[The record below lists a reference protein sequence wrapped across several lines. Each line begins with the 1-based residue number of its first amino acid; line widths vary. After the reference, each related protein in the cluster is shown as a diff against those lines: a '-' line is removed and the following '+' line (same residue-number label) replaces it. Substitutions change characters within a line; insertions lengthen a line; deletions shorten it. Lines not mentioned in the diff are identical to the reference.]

1 MTFPKPINPPDSV
14 FQARSERGKHLL
26 KATFFG
32 VAIRSIIIIVEF
44 FAAYFFGSA
53 ALFMDALS
61 STLDVISSCFLIL
74 FIKLAE
80 RPPDE
85 NHPFGHGRF
94 EPLAGLQLGILLFI
108 VGVGMLIQQTFQLK
122 VEPQPDGIK
131 TGVWII
137 PLGAVLLL
145 EICYAI
151 SMRAARKHESPA
163 LKADAAHY
171 RIDSLTSVF
180 AAIALLLGAYFPHS
194 AHLLD
199 HFGAMA
205 IAIFMIVMGSYTIK
219 GNLNQLM
226 DYIPPEKY
234 FKIVKEAATAVS
246 GVLDTE
252 KTRIQM
258 YGPDAHVDIDIEV
271 DPQLSVENAHCI
283 SQEVRVAIQQKWPQ
297 VRDVTVHIEP
307 YYPGDH

>member
-1 MTFPKPINPPDSV
+1 MNFPKPINPPDSV
-14 FQARSERGKHLL
+14 FKARSERGKHIF
-26 KATFFG
+26 KATLIG
-32 VAIRSIIIIVEF
+32 VALRSIIIIVEF
-44 FAAYFFGSA
+44 FGAFFFGSA

-61 STLDVISSCFLIL
+61 STLDVIASCFLIL

-80 RPPDE
+80 RPPDA

-94 EPLAGLQLGILLFI
+94 EPLAGLQLGLLLFI
-108 VGVGMLIQQTFQLK
+108 VGIGMFIQQAFQLN
-122 VEPQPDGIK
+122 VESSKERIEGF
-131 TGVWII
+131 VWII
-137 PLGAVLLL
+137 PLGAVILL
-145 EICYAI
+145 ELCYAI
-151 SMRAARKHESPA
+151 STHAAKKHESPA
-163 LKADAAHY
+163 LQADAAHY
-171 RIDSLTSVF
+171 RIDSLTSLF
-180 AAIALLLGAYFPHS
+180 AAVALIFAAYFPHLGH
-194 AHLLD
+194 ALD
-199 HFGAMA
+199 HIGAMA

-234 FKIVKEAATAVS
+234 FKMVKEAAKDVP

-258 YGPDAHVDIDIEV
+258 YGPDAHVDIDVEV
-271 DPQLSVENAHCI
+271 DPDLSVEKAHCI
-283 SQEVRVAIQQKWPQ
+283 SQEVRTAIQQKWPQ